1 MMVRTSTYE
10 FGGSTV
16 HKMWVFWV
24 TDSEML
30 SVYRRFTKSVGRGG
44 GGQAGKVSGAKPLK

>member
-1 MMVRTSTYE
+1 MVRTSTYE

-24 TDSEML
+24 TDFEML
-30 SVYRRFTKSVGRGG
+30 SVYRRFTKSVGRDG